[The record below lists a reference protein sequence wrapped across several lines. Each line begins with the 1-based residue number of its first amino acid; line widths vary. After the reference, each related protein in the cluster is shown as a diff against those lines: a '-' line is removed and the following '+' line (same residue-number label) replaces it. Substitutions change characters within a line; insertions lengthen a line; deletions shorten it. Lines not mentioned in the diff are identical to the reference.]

1 MTAPATKLQDTSAL
15 IQDGSDAGFEWKSGE
30 VSYRPDPKQSTKVSL
45 GNAPYVRVTDVS
57 RFENYFPGVILQ
69 ALDGTSILVACQA
82 VTRRMLKAVRAGAP
96 KPTDE
101 AMRLAVINA
110 LRGIKNRGGVVV
122 KTIIKAFGK
131 TFESEAAYLE
141 FGISLLTAKGLDED
155 TAKEILA
162 GAMETEEVPVAEAE
176 AK

>member
-1 MTAPATKLQDTSAL
+1 MTAPTLKLQDTSAL
-15 IQDGSDAGFEWKSGE
+15 IQDGSEAGFVWESGE
-30 VSYRPDPKQSTKVSL
+30 VQYRPDPKQSTKVSL
-45 GNAPYVRVTDVS
+45 GNAPYVRVSEVGK
-57 RFENYFPGVILQ
+57 FETYFPGVILQ

-101 AMRLAVINA
+101 AMRIAVVNA
-110 LRGIKNRGGVVV
+110 LRGIKNRGGVIV

-131 TFESEAAYLE
+131 TFESETEYME
-141 FGISLLTAKGLDED
+141 FGIALLTGKGLDEE